1 MSILFFILS
10 NLGAILSGIKGVE
23 DALKGAPGKTKKQ
36 IVLDAIKAGA
46 DATTQITDKHA
57 AAIGSVIDSSV
68 DALNKSGVFNHAPG
82 PVSPVPGSSQPPA
95 TVGGQQ

>member
-10 NLGAILSGIKGVE
+10 NLGAILAGIKGVE

-46 DATTQITDKHA
+46 EATTQITDKHA
-57 AAIGSVIDSSV
+57 AAIGAVIDSSV
-68 DALNKSGVFNHAPG
+68 DALNKSGVFNHSTST
-82 PVSPVPGSSQPPA
+82 SPAIGSSQPPA
-95 TVGGQQ
+95 TVGGPQ